1 MRKIMALV
9 LVLVLALSMVGCAEK
24 SMTFD
29 IGEASKI
36 ELRSGIDGTTVEI
49 TRTEDIQYITDNIN
63 ALTFSKGESSQ
74 NYDGWSYLLKWYDS
88 QNTLMEEIVVMGA
101 DLIDYKDYFY
111 SNTETDNKIDIDYFD
126 TLLAMNQKAEG

>member
-9 LVLVLALSMVGCAEK
+9 LVLVLALSMVGCSNK

-29 IGEASKI
+29 IGEVNKI

-74 NYDGWSYLLKWYDS
+74 NYDGWSYWLKWYDS

>member
-49 TRTEDIQYITDNIN
+49 TSAEDIQYITDNIN

-74 NYDGWSYLLKWYDS
+74 DYNGWSYWLKWYDS

-126 TLLAMNQKAEG
+126 TLLATD

>member
-9 LVLVLALSMVGCAEK
+9 LGLVLALSMVGCAEK

-74 NYDGWSYLLKWYDS
+74 NYDGWSYWLKWYDS